1 MDGLIFLLLMLLL
14 AVIVG
19 AVLGYVA
26 FARVNVLRER
36 VDALNTELSAL
47 KPIDSPHDIVQAE
60 ADDNKDD
67 DESWITASPE
77 FEGEPEVVP
86 EAVFSTPS
94 KPDFIDRF
102 QQHLI
107 DNWMIWLGGIS
118 VALAGIFMVKYSI
131 NMGLLGPT
139 AQISMAIVTGLA
151 LHGLADWLR
160 RRQGSSDPVFAALAG
175 GASITLYAALLAA
188 LHIYHLIEPG
198 WTFAL
203 LAVVSLMTMLLAL
216 LHGPMLAMIGLV
228 GAYVVPILVST
239 GSGNIFAAM
248 VYSLIISG
256 AGLLL
261 LRYVSKS
268 WLWWSVLAGV
278 LGWWMISLTS
288 TQAEDFRGVYLAIA
302 AWLLLA
308 LPSFDW
314 LLQRKASHP
323 FMLADDKS
331 ISTTVGLISMNQL
344 GMVLLIVAWGVSIVW
359 QGQSAVNFALWAP
372 MVLLACVAAA
382 GRGSLKAL
390 AWFSLLIQWLAWY
403 LVGAGA
409 GQQAA
414 SFQLAQIAEAAHTPF
429 LIYAGLMAV
438 LYSVASG
445 WQWFTKGFSHLTVS
459 LLVLSPLLWLA
470 LSYLLVNGL
479 EQSLAWSITTLIA
492 GLLYGAIAAWRIER
506 DKRDQVGLWTILA
519 AHFAYSLAV
528 ALYFREASLT
538 LALAAQ
544 LVSLCWLKRRYELPW
559 LEWIV
564 KALLTVVVIRLTLN
578 PWLAEYPVDVH
589 WSLWVYGGSTVFAW
603 LASRYCAAGTN
614 LRAWLEAATLH
625 LLVMTLG
632 AELRYWLY
640 DGHIFIERYDLLE
653 AAINSSLWAGLAL
666 TYFYRARFSESMAKL
681 YRVCSRI
688 LLLMALASYGVAALI
703 HNPWW
708 SGELISATPIFN
720 ILLLAYGVPIL
731 LAVLVAYFH
740 QPEFRS
746 YAMRF
751 AGGATLLFI
760 SLEIRQLWQGENL
773 SLDKFTPDGELYT
786 YSVVWML
793 MAIAGVLAGTRWQF
807 KELYKAGMA
816 LLAVVIGKIFLVD
829 MSGLDGLWRVAA
841 FMGLGLAMLALAWFY
856 KRMQSQVNADS

>member
-1 MDGLIFLLLMLLL
+1 MDGLISLLMLLL
-14 AVIVG
+14 LAMIVG
-19 AVLGYVA
+19 AVLGYMA
-26 FARVNVLRER
+26 FARVNTLRDR
-36 VDALNTELSAL
+36 VDALTDELAAL
-47 KPIDSPHDIVQAE
+47 KSAAPGVDTSQPEPDKPQAE
-60 ADDNKDD
+60 DN
-67 DESWITASPE
+67 SWSKTFPEPDITPEPVAASVS
-77 FEGEPEVVP
+77 G
-86 EAVFSTPS
+86 
-94 KPDFIDRF
+94 PDFIERF
-102 QQHLI
+102 RQHLI

-131 NMGLLGPT
+131 NMGLLGPK

-151 LHGLADWLR
+151 LHGVADWLR

-188 LHIYHLIEPG
+188 LHIYQLIEAG

-216 LHGPMLAMIGLV
+216 VHGPMLAMIGLV
-228 GAYVVPILVST
+228 GAYVVPIFVST

-278 LGWWMISLTS
+278 LGWWLISLTT
-288 TQAEDFRGVYLAIA
+288 TQAEGFRGIYLAIA
-302 AWLLLA
+302 GWLLLA
-308 LPSFDW
+308 VPSFDW
-314 LLQRKASHP
+314 LLQRKANHP
-323 FMLADDKS
+323 WLLADNPS
-331 ISTTVGLISMNQL
+331 ISTTIGLISMNQL
-344 GMVLLIVAWGVSIVW
+344 GMVLLILAWGVSIVW
-359 QGQSAVNFALWAP
+359 QGQSAVNAALWAP
-372 MVLLACVAAA
+372 MVLLACVAGA
-382 GRGSLKAL
+382 GREHLKAL
-390 AWFSLLIQWLAWY
+390 AWFSLLVQWLAWY
-403 LVGAGA
+403 LLATGS

-414 SFQLAQIAEAAHTPF
+414 AFQLAPMADTVHTPF
-429 LIYAGLMAV
+429 LIYAALMAV
-438 LYSVASG
+438 LYSAASG
-445 WQWFTKGFSHLTVS
+445 WQWFTQGFSHLTVS

-479 EQSLAWSITTLIA
+479 EQSLTWSIITLVT
-492 GLLYGAIAAWRIER
+492 GLLYGLVAAWRIER
-506 DKRDQVGLWTILA
+506 DKRDHVGLWSILA
-519 AHFAYSLAV
+519 AHVAYSLAV

-559 LEWIV
+559 LEWLV

-578 PWLAEYPVDVH
+578 PWLAAYPVDVH

-603 LASRYCAAGTN
+603 LASRYCEAGSN

-640 DGHIFIERYDLLE
+640 DGRIFVDRYDLVE
-653 AAINSSLWAGLAL
+653 AAINSALWTGLAL
-666 TYFYRARFSESMAKL
+666 TYYHRARFSASLASL
-681 YRVCSRI
+681 YRVCSRV
-688 LLLMALASYGVAALI
+688 LLTMALASYGVVALI

-708 SGELISATPIFN
+708 SGELISATPVFN
-720 ILLLAYGVPIL
+720 ILLLAYGVPVL
-731 LAVLVAYFH
+731 LAVLVAYYH
-740 QPEFRS
+740 QPELRS

-751 AGGATLLFI
+751 AGGATLLFV
-760 SLEIRQLWQGENL
+760 SLEIRQLWQGADL
-773 SLDKFTPDGELYT
+773 SLDRFTPDGELYT

-793 MAIAGVLAGTRWQF
+793 MAIAGVLAGTRWQY
-807 KELYKAGMA
+807 KALYKAGMA
-816 LLAVVIGKIFLVD
+816 LLAVVIAKIFLID

-856 KRMQSQVNADS
+856 KRMQAGINSQL